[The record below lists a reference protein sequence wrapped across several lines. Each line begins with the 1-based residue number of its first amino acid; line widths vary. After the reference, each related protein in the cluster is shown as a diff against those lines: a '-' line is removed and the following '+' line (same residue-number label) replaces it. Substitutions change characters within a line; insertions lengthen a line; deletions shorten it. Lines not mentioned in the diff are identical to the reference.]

1 MSMLNADD
9 IESISVLKDAASC
22 AIYGARAAAGVILVT
37 TKNGTEGKPKISY
50 NGYVSFNIPGNMP
63 ERVPAWEEQ
72 DFINRTRIPRGG
84 PEWNAEKSSWIGN
97 PNFNYRPLGNGR
109 WDLFDSVDWL
119 GEGLKNST
127 LQHNHSVSVSGGTDK
142 INYMLSANYY
152 YKNGLLKYGPETMND
167 TIY

>member
-1 MSMLNADD
+1 MLNADD

-50 NGYVSFNIPGNMP
+50 NGYVSFNFPGNMP
-63 ERVPAWEEQ
+63 ERVSAWEEQ
-72 DFINRTRIPRGG
+72 DFINRSRIPRGG

-97 PNFNYRPLGNGR
+97 PNFNYRPLSNGR

-119 GEGLKNST
+119 GEGIKNHT
-127 LQHNHSVSVSGGTDK
+127 LQHNHSVSVSGGTNK
-142 INYMLSANYY
+142 MNYML
-152 YKNGLLKYGPETMND
+152 
-167 TIY
+167 